1 MMLPSEGSAHNEIEI
16 RSGNIRHPPN
26 RCSGSG
32 LEWFWCCVMIAALM
46 ATFATAQVALWAKS
60 ANGLKLDTGKEIY
73 MAGCASCHGPDGKG
87 QSQNLAGFERPSTFP
102 DFSDCH
108 GSTAEPDL
116 QWRAVIT
123 NGGPARGFSTI
134 MPAFGN
140 ALSQDQIGKV
150 IEYVRSLCTEKGWPR
165 GNFNLPLPLVTE
177 KAFPEDEVVLS
188 GGLNLHGPP
197 GGDATVLFE
206 KRIGPSS
213 MIEARVPYNVSQDS
227 GTTRSGFG
235 DIGLGYKRKVFDNL
249 NAGSIFSVGGEV
261 LAPTGNPRIGTGGG
275 SPLLE
280 AYVAYGQ
287 ILPASSFLQFQTG
300 YELSTQPDKVPR
312 AYFVRTAIGKTFMTG
327 GGLGRWW
334 TPMTE
339 FIADRDLV
347 SGARTNWDVLPE
359 IQIPLSKRL
368 HIRANIGVRIPVNNT
383 SGRPKQLL
391 IYFLWDYADG
401 TLKQGW

>member
-1 MMLPSEGSAHNEIEI
+1 VVLVLRNDRRTYGHFCDGASRTLGKICQRAQAGYRQRNLHGGMCFLPRARRKGA
-16 RSGNIRHPPN
+16 
-26 RCSGSG
+26 
-32 LEWFWCCVMIAALM
+32 V
-46 ATFATAQVALWAKS
+46 AKS
-60 ANGLKLDTGKEIY
+60 GGLRATVHLPGFQRLSWVHRRTRLA
-73 MAGCASCHGPDGKG
+73 MA
-87 QSQNLAGFERPSTFP
+87 R
-102 DFSDCH
+102 
-108 GSTAEPDL
+108 
-116 QWRAVIT
+116 
-123 NGGPARGFSTI
+123 
-134 MPAFGN
+134 
-140 ALSQDQIGKV
+140 QIGKV